1 MFAIIRAAD
10 YFLSYIRRKSSSLAP
25 ATRASLINALCKAV
39 KALSAFLESSGNAP
53 SNSETEAESSQE
65 AASTQV
71 VPQAFRDAFAC
82 HLYMLFSVMFFMES
96 EAKVASSQ
104 RGENKVD
111 NETIAARA
119 TCADAMLIAAQ
130 SMGKH
135 RSTLWQRGVP
145 DESVVGLP
153 CRISYQMLESAT
165 GVVARKAASADAA
178 LGMIAATVDSADK
191 LLGTVVAAL
200 MDLLHSYEHIAPLV
214 AELCTMVSEE
224 PRNRLAVELLRE
236 IGRLDAQNASG
247 GDTGGKASGIKNL
260 APFISEL
267 ATSRPRIVLS
277 NISLLLPHL
286 NSEPYGLRSSIVNAI
301 GQILVHIGKE
311 GSERHDDDDEEEDHE
326 NSDESK
332 AVVGKQSLQK
342 SRTALLD
349 ILADRVHDVS
359 SFTRV
364 AVLKAWIGITQSGSL
379 PLERLM
385 LVTSLAIDRLQ
396 DKTVMVRRSAMQV
409 SINCMD

>member
-1 MFAIIRAAD
+1 MID
-10 YFLSYIRRKSSSLAP
+10 
-25 ATRASLINALCKAV
+25 ALCKAL
-39 KALSAFLESSGNAP
+39 KALSKILASCEKTSDVAADDEEEETAEFSS
-53 SNSETEAESSQE
+53 SSH
-65 AASTQV
+65 V

-96 EAKVASSQ
+96 EAKVATSQ
-104 RGENKVD
+104 RGDNNKAD
-111 NETIAARA
+111 SETIAARA
-119 TCADAMLIAAQ
+119 TCADAMLVASQA
-130 SMGKH
+130 MGTY
-135 RSTLWQRGVP
+135 RSNLWKRGVP

-153 CRISYQMLESAT
+153 CRIAYQMLESAT

-178 LGMIAATVDSADK
+178 MGMIAATVDSANS

-200 MDLLHSYEHIAPLV
+200 MDLLHSYEHIAPIV

-224 PRNRLAVELLRE
+224 PTNRLAVELLRE
-236 IGRLDAQNASG
+236 IGRLDGNHASG

-267 ATSRPRIVLS
+267 ANSRPRIVLS

-286 NSEPYGLRSSIVNAI
+286 KSEPYGLRSAIVNAI
-301 GQILVHIGKE
+301 SRILIYIGKE
-311 GSERHDDDDEEEDHE
+311 EAERSNEENEE
-326 NSDESK
+326 RGVDESEEHHGTQTL
-332 AVVGKQSLQK
+332 AK
-342 SRTALLD
+342 SRAALLD
-349 ILADRVHDVS
+349 ILAERVHDVS

-364 AVLKAWIGITQSGSL
+364 AVLKAWISITQSGAL

-396 DKTVMVRRSAMQV
+396 DKTVMVRRSSMQV
-409 SINCMD
+409 SEHTRLYY

>member
-1 MFAIIRAAD
+1 
-10 YFLSYIRRKSSSLAP
+10 
-25 ATRASLINALCKAV
+25 
-39 KALSAFLESSGNAP
+39 
-53 SNSETEAESSQE
+53 
-65 AASTQV
+65 
-71 VPQAFRDAFAC
+71 
-82 HLYMLFSVMFFMES
+82 MLFSVMFFMES

-104 RGENKVD
+104 RGENKAD

-119 TCADAMLIAAQ
+119 TCADAMLAAAQ

-135 RSTLWQRGVP
+135 RSSLWQRGVP

-153 CRISYQMLESAT
+153 CRIAYQMLESAT
-165 GVVARKAASADAA
+165 GVVARKAASADVA
-178 LGMIAATVDSADK
+178 LGMIASTVDSANS

-200 MDLLHSYEHIAPLV
+200 MDLLHSYEHISPIV
-214 AELCTMVSEE
+214 AELCTMLSEE
-224 PRNRLAVELLRE
+224 PTNRLAVELLRE
-236 IGRLDAQNASG
+236 IGRLDGHSASG

-267 ATSRPRIVLS
+267 ATTRPRLVLS

-311 GSERHDDDDEEEDHE
+311 ESERNDVEKEDEENENDDEC
-326 NSDESK
+326 K
-332 AVVGKQSLQK
+332 VVVGKQSLQK

-349 ILADRVHDVS
+349 ILAERVHDVS

-364 AVLKAWIGITQSGSL
+364 AVLKAWISITQSGSL

-385 LVTSLAIDRLQ
+385 LVTSLAVDRLQ
-396 DKTVMVRRSAMQV
+396 DKTVMVRRSSMQV
-409 SINCMD
+409 SRHKTDNDW